1 LHIIIDAVEIGPDI
15 QSIGE
20 NNADNVFD
28 STLVAADRDGSLL
41 ERSEFLMDEIADV
54 STDISNLNDDIDD
67 LIASQLILNETGS
80 TKTTD
85 GTEQTVYINNAPTAI
100 YAPKII
106 RIDFTNQTAAETVIV
121 REYYRIKSGGN
132 YILVDEVTFAGVQD
146 PELIEILLD
155 RTRYGIKVTMERTA
169 GNAIDYDY
177 ESIHESYI

>member
-1 LHIIIDAVEIGPDI
+1 MHIIIDAVEIGPDI

-54 STDISNLNDDIDD
+54 STDIATLTTNLAN
-67 LIASQLILNETGS
+67 LANSQLVLTETGG

-85 GTEQTVYINNAPTAI
+85 GTEQTIYTNNAPAAI

-106 RIDFTNQTAAETVIV
+106 RIDFTNQTAGETVIV
-121 REYYRIKSGGN
+121 REYYRIKSGGA
-132 YILVDEVTFAGVQD
+132 YVKVDEVTFAGVQD
-146 PELIEILLD
+146 PELIEVVLD
-155 RTRYGIKVTMERTA
+155 RTRYGVKVTMERTGGVA
-169 GNAIDYDY
+169 KDYDY
-177 ESIHESYI
+177 EGIYESYL